1 MREEPC
7 KTYGHLFPADQ
18 HIADAVGAAL
28 SDWNIPECT
37 ELEGDI
43 FRISFEGV
51 FFPLDDVLDA
61 LRPLLCAESSGK
73 IDLIDMEAWTLTR
86 AAFSGT
92 EITVKPWGSTTCWPI
107 PATDVPLFISGV
119 CLYLCRRADS
129 PLAASSRRGTD
140 RLPKHGRSAFTKHVF
155 INPASL
161 TRGITPG

>member
-18 HIADAVGAAL
+18 HIADAVGAVL

-92 EITVKPWGSTTCWPI
+92 EIRGAQPCAGLFRPLTCPFSSAAFAYTFVGARILLLRHHPAAGRTGCPST
-107 PATDVPLFISGV
+107 AAPL
-119 CLYLCRRADS
+119 S
-129 PLAASSRRGTD
+129 PNTYSSI
-140 RLPKHGRSAFTKHVF
+140 LP
-155 INPASL
+155 P
-161 TRGITPG
+161 